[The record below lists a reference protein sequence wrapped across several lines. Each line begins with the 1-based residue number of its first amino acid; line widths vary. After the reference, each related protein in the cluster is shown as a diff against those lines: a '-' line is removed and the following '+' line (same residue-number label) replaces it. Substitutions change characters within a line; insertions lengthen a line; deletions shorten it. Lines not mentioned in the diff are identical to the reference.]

1 MKVVYF
7 GSDVFLSCFEYFVE
21 KHQVL
26 ALYTYHNDEDY
37 FTEYAIV
44 RRAGEL
50 GIPVHYEAISP
61 EEIRR
66 YFTEEGCELFFIAEY
81 DRILTLPEEL
91 PAFRGINTHSSLL
104 PQGRSYYPIE
114 GAMEREL
121 SCTGVT
127 MHKVA
132 QRLDGGDVLAQH
144 TIDITADTDSIDV
157 YLQSAAWARATV
169 EQLLEHFDDRWAAGR
184 PQAEKHPYWKRP
196 ASELLT
202 LHPEMSRAEAL
213 AIFRKYNSM
222 TQVELGGAWFYVTA
236 IGTGTAPPAL
246 RGAASVPH
254 AGALP
259 RNGRPFAASY
269 PSDGG
274 ADMKRAR
281 SIRLQPKLLLGLV
294 AMAAV
299 LAAILA
305 PSIAQL
311 YRARMEEQYASLAFG
326 QASVAADL
334 IDGDRVEQYY
344 RTGEKD
350 AYYEEIHRYL
360 QDVREKLGLKYFYVV
375 VPEDEVMYYIWD
387 AGVPGE
393 DGVCDLG
400 DTDAYYGGGNEL
412 MHGAFAVDAEQTILI
427 TNNEEYGYLASAYV
441 AILNK
446 AGTPVALAS
455 VDISMDMIDQQIRQ
469 FLGLTLCVVL
479 AVLLLSIFAYYYY
492 VRRILIRPLRT
503 LHHAAIGLV
512 ESKMAALSDFRVE
525 VNTGDELEELAHSFQ
540 YMVSE
545 LNEYIQ
551 NLSRVT
557 AEKER
562 IGAELDVARH
572 IQASML
578 PCIFPAFPERH
589 EFDIYA
595 SMTPAK
601 EVGGDFYDFFLV
613 DDDHL
618 ALVMADVSG
627 KGVPAALFMMISKT
641 LLKSAAQSGLSPKAV
656 LEKVNDQLCEN
667 NEAEMFVTVWLGILE
682 ISTGKMKCANAGH
695 EYPAIM
701 RRGGSFEL
709 FRDKHGFV
717 LAGME
722 GARYREY
729 ELELDAGDRLV
740 VYTDGVPEA
749 TNASNTLYGTDR
761 MLRALNAAEGGSCR
775 QLLEALHRDV
785 DEFAGGAD
793 QFDDITMLCIEMKS
807 SDMKKINL
815 APTLEQLPQATDFFE
830 GILAEAGAP
839 MKAIAQ
845 VNVAVD
851 EIFSN
856 IARYSGAT
864 GVVLGCSL
872 KDGKATLR
880 FSDNGRPYD
889 PTEKPDPDT
898 TQSAEEREV
907 GGLGIFMV
915 KKLMDEVTYEY
926 ADGSNILTLVKSL

>member
-1 MKVVYF
+1 
-7 GSDVFLSCFEYFVE
+7 
-21 KHQVL
+21 
-26 ALYTYHNDEDY
+26 
-37 FTEYAIV
+37 
-44 RRAGEL
+44 
-50 GIPVHYEAISP
+50 
-61 EEIRR
+61 
-66 YFTEEGCELFFIAEY
+66 
-81 DRILTLPEEL
+81 
-91 PAFRGINTHSSLL
+91 
-104 PQGRSYYPIE
+104 
-114 GAMEREL
+114 
-121 SCTGVT
+121 
-127 MHKVA
+127 
-132 QRLDGGDVLAQH
+132 
-144 TIDITADTDSIDV
+144 
-157 YLQSAAWARATV
+157 
-169 EQLLEHFDDRWAAGR
+169 
-184 PQAEKHPYWKRP
+184 
-196 ASELLT
+196 
-202 LHPEMSRAEAL
+202 
-213 AIFRKYNSM
+213 
-222 TQVELGGAWFYVTA
+222 
-236 IGTGTAPPAL
+236 
-246 RGAASVPH
+246 
-254 AGALP
+254 
-259 RNGRPFAASY
+259 
-269 PSDGG
+269 
-274 ADMKRAR
+274 MKRAR

-512 ESKMAALSDFRVE
+512 ESRMEDLSHFRVE

-667 NEAEMFVTVWLGILE
+667 NDAEMFVTVWLGILE

-701 RRGGSFEL
+701 RKGGSFEL
-709 FRDKHGFV
+709 F
-717 LAGME
+717 
-722 GARYREY
+722 
-729 ELELDAGDRLV
+729 
-740 VYTDGVPEA
+740 
-749 TNASNTLYGTDR
+749 
-761 MLRALNAAEGGSCR
+761 
-775 QLLEALHRDV
+775 
-785 DEFAGGAD
+785 
-793 QFDDITMLCIEMKS
+793 
-807 SDMKKINL
+807 
-815 APTLEQLPQATDFFE
+815 
-830 GILAEAGAP
+830 
-839 MKAIAQ
+839 
-845 VNVAVD
+845 
-851 EIFSN
+851 
-856 IARYSGAT
+856 
-864 GVVLGCSL
+864 
-872 KDGKATLR
+872 KD
-880 FSDNGRPYD
+880 
-889 PTEKPDPDT
+889 
-898 TQSAEEREV
+898 
-907 GGLGIFMV
+907 
-915 KKLMDEVTYEY
+915 
-926 ADGSNILTLVKSL
+926 

>member
-1 MKVVYF
+1 MK
-7 GSDVFLSCFEYFVE
+7 
-21 KHQVL
+21 
-26 ALYTYHNDEDY
+26 
-37 FTEYAIV
+37 
-44 RRAGEL
+44 
-50 GIPVHYEAISP
+50 
-61 EEIRR
+61 
-66 YFTEEGCELFFIAEY
+66 
-81 DRILTLPEEL
+81 
-91 PAFRGINTHSSLL
+91 
-104 PQGRSYYPIE
+104 
-114 GAMEREL
+114 
-121 SCTGVT
+121 
-127 MHKVA
+127 KV
-132 QRLDGGDVLAQH
+132 
-144 TIDITADTDSIDV
+144 
-157 YLQSAAWARATV
+157 
-169 EQLLEHFDDRWAAGR
+169 
-184 PQAEKHPYWKRP
+184 WK
-196 ASELLT
+196 
-202 LHPEMSRAEAL
+202 
-213 AIFRKYNSM
+213 
-222 TQVELGGAWFYVTA
+222 
-236 IGTGTAPPAL
+236 
-246 RGAASVPH
+246 
-254 AGALP
+254 
-259 RNGRPFAASY
+259 
-269 PSDGG
+269 
-274 ADMKRAR
+274 
-281 SIRLQPKLLLGLV
+281 IRLQPKLLLGLV
-294 AMAAV
+294 AMAAILV
-299 LAAILA
+299 MILA
-305 PSIAQL
+305 PSIARL
-311 YRARMEEQYASLAFG
+311 YRTRMEEQYSKLAFG
-326 QASVAADL
+326 QAAVAADL

-344 RTGEKD
+344 LTGEKD

-360 QDVREKLGLKYFYVV
+360 LDAKEKMGLKYFYVV
-375 VPEDEVMYYIWD
+375 VPEDEVMFYIWD
-387 AGVPGE
+387 AGVAGE

-412 MHGAFAVDAEQTILI
+412 MHRAFAVDAEQTILI

-441 AILNK
+441 AILNG

-469 FLGLTLCVVL
+469 FLGLTFCVVL
-479 AVLLLSIFAYYYY
+479 VVLLLSIFAYYYY
-492 VRRILIRPLRT
+492 VRRILIRPLGT

-512 ESKMAALSDFRVE
+512 ESQMENLSDFRVDLH
-525 VNTGDELEELAHSFQ
+525 TGDELEDLSDSFR

-545 LNEYIQ
+545 LNEYIR

-618 ALVMADVSG
+618 AIVMADVSG

-656 LEKVNDQLCEN
+656 LEKVNNQLCEN
-667 NEAEMFVTVWLGILE
+667 NDAEMFVTVWLGILE

-701 RRGGSFEL
+701 RRGGGFQL
-709 FRDKHGFV
+709 FKDKHGLV

-729 ELELDAGDRLV
+729 ELELNEGDRLF

-749 TNASNTLYGTDR
+749 TNADTVLYGTDR
-761 MLRALNAAEGGSCR
+761 MLHALNEAKDRSCCE
-775 QLLEALHRDV
+775 LLASLHRDV
-785 DEFAGGAD
+785 DAFVGAAD
-793 QFDDITMLCIEMKS
+793 QFDDITMLCIELRTVTNG
-807 SDMKKINL
+807 MKKIGI
-815 APTLEQLPQATDFFE
+815 APTLDKLPEATGFFE
-830 GILAEAGAP
+830 DILSAANAP
-839 MKAIAQ
+839 MKVIAQ

-864 GVVLGCSL
+864 AATLGCSL
-872 KDGKATLR
+872 ADGRMTLR

-889 PTEKPDPDT
+889 PTGKPDPDT
-898 TQSAEEREV
+898 TLSAEERDV

-915 KKLMDEVTYEY
+915 KKIMDEVTYEY
-926 ADGSNILTLVKSL
+926 VDGLNILTLVKALPA

>member
-1 MKVVYF
+1 MK
-7 GSDVFLSCFEYFVE
+7 
-21 KHQVL
+21 
-26 ALYTYHNDEDY
+26 
-37 FTEYAIV
+37 
-44 RRAGEL
+44 
-50 GIPVHYEAISP
+50 
-61 EEIRR
+61 
-66 YFTEEGCELFFIAEY
+66 
-81 DRILTLPEEL
+81 
-91 PAFRGINTHSSLL
+91 
-104 PQGRSYYPIE
+104 
-114 GAMEREL
+114 
-121 SCTGVT
+121 
-127 MHKVA
+127 KV
-132 QRLDGGDVLAQH
+132 
-144 TIDITADTDSIDV
+144 
-157 YLQSAAWARATV
+157 
-169 EQLLEHFDDRWAAGR
+169 
-184 PQAEKHPYWKRP
+184 WK
-196 ASELLT
+196 
-202 LHPEMSRAEAL
+202 
-213 AIFRKYNSM
+213 
-222 TQVELGGAWFYVTA
+222 
-236 IGTGTAPPAL
+236 
-246 RGAASVPH
+246 
-254 AGALP
+254 
-259 RNGRPFAASY
+259 
-269 PSDGG
+269 
-274 ADMKRAR
+274 
-281 SIRLQPKLLLGLV
+281 IRLQPKLLLGLV
-294 AMAAV
+294 AMAAILV
-299 LAAILA
+299 MILA
-305 PSIAQL
+305 PSIARL
-311 YRARMEEQYASLAFG
+311 YRTRMEEQYSKLAFG

-344 RTGEKD
+344 LTGEKD

-360 QDVREKLGLKYFYVV
+360 LDAKEKMGLKYFYVV
-375 VPEDEVMYYIWD
+375 VPEDEVMFYIWD
-387 AGVPGE
+387 AGVAGE

-412 MHGAFAVDAEQTILI
+412 MHRAFAVDAEQTILI

-441 AILNK
+441 AILNR

-479 AVLLLSIFAYYYY
+479 VVLLLSIFAYYYY
-492 VRRILIRPLRT
+492 VRRILIRPLGT

-512 ESKMAALSDFRVE
+512 ESRMENLSDFKVDLH
-525 VNTGDELEELAHSFQ
+525 TGDELEDLSDSFR

-545 LNEYIQ
+545 LNEYIRD
-551 NLSRVT
+551 LSRVT

-618 ALVMADVSG
+618 AIVMADVSG

-656 LEKVNDQLCEN
+656 LEKVNNQLCEN
-667 NEAEMFVTVWLGILE
+667 NDAEMFVTVWLGILE

-701 RRGGSFEL
+701 RRGGGFQL
-709 FRDKHGFV
+709 FKDKHGLV

-729 ELELDAGDRLV
+729 ELELNEGDRLF

-749 TNASNTLYGTDR
+749 TNADTVLYGTDR
-761 MLRALNAAEGGSCR
+761 MLRALNEAKDRSCCE
-775 QLLEALHRDV
+775 LLASLHRDV
-785 DEFAGGAD
+785 DAFVGAAD
-793 QFDDITMLCIEMKS
+793 QFDDITMLCIELRTVANG
-807 SDMKKINL
+807 MKKIGI
-815 APTLEQLPQATDFFE
+815 APTLDKLPEATGFFE
-830 GILAEAGAP
+830 DILSAANAP
-839 MKAIAQ
+839 MKVIAQ

-864 GVVLGCSL
+864 AATLGCSL
-872 KDGKATLR
+872 ADGRMTLR

-889 PTEKPDPDT
+889 PTGKPDPDT
-898 TQSAEEREV
+898 TLSAEERDI
-907 GGLGIFMV
+907 GGLGIFTV
-915 KKLMDEVTYEY
+915 KKIMDEVTYEY
-926 ADGSNILTLVKSL
+926 VDGLNILTLVKALPA

>member
-1 MKVVYF
+1 
-7 GSDVFLSCFEYFVE
+7 
-21 KHQVL
+21 
-26 ALYTYHNDEDY
+26 
-37 FTEYAIV
+37 
-44 RRAGEL
+44 
-50 GIPVHYEAISP
+50 
-61 EEIRR
+61 
-66 YFTEEGCELFFIAEY
+66 
-81 DRILTLPEEL
+81 
-91 PAFRGINTHSSLL
+91 
-104 PQGRSYYPIE
+104 
-114 GAMEREL
+114 
-121 SCTGVT
+121 
-127 MHKVA
+127 
-132 QRLDGGDVLAQH
+132 
-144 TIDITADTDSIDV
+144 
-157 YLQSAAWARATV
+157 
-169 EQLLEHFDDRWAAGR
+169 
-184 PQAEKHPYWKRP
+184 
-196 ASELLT
+196 
-202 LHPEMSRAEAL
+202 
-213 AIFRKYNSM
+213 
-222 TQVELGGAWFYVTA
+222 
-236 IGTGTAPPAL
+236 
-246 RGAASVPH
+246 
-254 AGALP
+254 
-259 RNGRPFAASY
+259 
-269 PSDGG
+269 
-274 ADMKRAR
+274 MKRTGKLK
-281 SIRLQPKLLLGLV
+281 LQPKLLLGLV

-311 YRARMEEQYASLAFG
+311 YRTRMEEQYSKLAFG
-326 QASVAADL
+326 QASVAADV
-334 IDGDRVEQYY
+334 IDGDKVRQYY
-344 RTGEKD
+344 LTGEKD
-350 AYYEEIHRYL
+350 DYYEEIHRYL
-360 QDVREKLGLKYFYVV
+360 QDVREKMGLKYFYVV

-387 AGVPGE
+387 AGVAGE

-412 MHGAFAVDAEQTILI
+412 MHGAFAVDAEQTILV
-427 TNNEEYGYLASAYV
+427 TKNEEYGYLASAYV
-441 AILNK
+441 AILDG

-455 VDISMDMIDQQIRQ
+455 IDISMDMIDQQISQ

-492 VRRILIRPLRT
+492 VRRILIRPLGT

-512 ESKMAALSDFRVE
+512 EGGMEDLSDFKVE
-525 VNTGDELEELAHSFQ
+525 VRTGDELEELAHSFQ

-545 LNEYIQ
+545 LNEYIR

-627 KGVPAALFMMISKT
+627 KGVPAALFMMIAKT

-667 NEAEMFVTVWLGILE
+667 NDAEMFVTVWLGILE

-695 EYPAIM
+695 EYPAVM
-701 RRGGSFEL
+701 RRDGGFEL
-709 FRDKHGFV
+709 LKDKHGFV

-729 ELELDAGDRLV
+729 ELDLDVGDRLV

-749 TNASNTLYGTDR
+749 TDATNTLYGTDR
-761 MLRALNAAEGGSCR
+761 MLAALNAARGGSCR
-775 QLLEALHRDV
+775 QTLEALHRDV
-785 DEFAGGAD
+785 DTFVGGAD
-793 QFDDITMLCIEMKS
+793 QFDDITMLCIERRNTMPA
-807 SDMKKINL
+807 MKKIS
-815 APTLEQLPQATDFFE
+815 LPPELDRLPEAVAFFE
-830 GILAEAGAP
+830 DILSAAGAS
-839 MKAIAQ
+839 MKTIAR

-864 GVVLGCSL
+864 GVTLGCALS
-872 KDGKATLR
+872 DGSVTLR

-889 PTEKPDPDT
+889 PTGKPDPDT
-898 TQSAEEREV
+898 TLSAEERDI

-915 KKLMDEVTYEY
+915 KKTMDEVSYEY
-926 ADGSNILTLVKSL
+926 ADGLNILTLVKKLAD

>member
-1 MKVVYF
+1 MK
-7 GSDVFLSCFEYFVE
+7 
-21 KHQVL
+21 
-26 ALYTYHNDEDY
+26 
-37 FTEYAIV
+37 
-44 RRAGEL
+44 
-50 GIPVHYEAISP
+50 
-61 EEIRR
+61 
-66 YFTEEGCELFFIAEY
+66 
-81 DRILTLPEEL
+81 
-91 PAFRGINTHSSLL
+91 
-104 PQGRSYYPIE
+104 
-114 GAMEREL
+114 
-121 SCTGVT
+121 
-127 MHKVA
+127 KV
-132 QRLDGGDVLAQH
+132 
-144 TIDITADTDSIDV
+144 
-157 YLQSAAWARATV
+157 
-169 EQLLEHFDDRWAAGR
+169 
-184 PQAEKHPYWKRP
+184 WK
-196 ASELLT
+196 
-202 LHPEMSRAEAL
+202 
-213 AIFRKYNSM
+213 
-222 TQVELGGAWFYVTA
+222 
-236 IGTGTAPPAL
+236 
-246 RGAASVPH
+246 
-254 AGALP
+254 
-259 RNGRPFAASY
+259 
-269 PSDGG
+269 
-274 ADMKRAR
+274 
-281 SIRLQPKLLLGLV
+281 IRLQPKLLLGLV
-294 AMAAV
+294 AMAAILV
-299 LAAILA
+299 MILA
-305 PSIAQL
+305 PSIARL
-311 YRARMEEQYASLAFG
+311 YRTRMEEQYSKLAFG
-326 QASVAADL
+326 QAAVAADL

-344 RTGEKD
+344 LTGEKD

-360 QDVREKLGLKYFYVV
+360 LDAKEKMGLKYFYVV

-387 AGVPGE
+387 AGVAGE

-412 MHGAFAVDAEQTILI
+412 MHSAFAVDAEQTILI

-441 AILNK
+441 AILNR

-479 AVLLLSIFAYYYY
+479 VVLLLSIFAYYYY
-492 VRRILIRPLRT
+492 VRRILIRPLGT

-512 ESKMAALSDFRVE
+512 ESRMENLSDFKVDLH
-525 VNTGDELEELAHSFQ
+525 TGDELEDLSDSFR

-545 LNEYIQ
+545 LNEYIRD
-551 NLSRVT
+551 LSRVT

-618 ALVMADVSG
+618 AIVMADVSG

-656 LEKVNDQLCEN
+656 LEKVNNQLCEN
-667 NEAEMFVTVWLGILE
+667 NDAEMFVTVWLGILE

-701 RRGGSFEL
+701 RRGGGFQL
-709 FRDKHGFV
+709 FKDKHGLV

-729 ELELDAGDRLV
+729 ELELNEGDRLF

-749 TNASNTLYGTDR
+749 TNADTVLYGTDR
-761 MLRALNAAEGGSCR
+761 MLHALNEAKDRSCCE
-775 QLLEALHRDV
+775 LLASLHRDV
-785 DEFAGGAD
+785 DAFVGAAD
-793 QFDDITMLCIEMKS
+793 QFDDITMLCIELRTVANG
-807 SDMKKINL
+807 MKKIGI
-815 APTLEQLPQATDFFE
+815 APTLDKLPEATGFFE
-830 GILAEAGAP
+830 DILSAANAP
-839 MKAIAQ
+839 MKVIAQ

-864 GVVLGCSL
+864 AATLGCSL
-872 KDGKATLR
+872 ADGRMTLR

-889 PTEKPDPDT
+889 PTGKPDPDT
-898 TQSAEEREV
+898 TLSAEERDV

-915 KKLMDEVTYEY
+915 KKIMDEVTYEY
-926 ADGSNILTLVKSL
+926 VDGLNILTLVKALPA

>member
-1 MKVVYF
+1 
-7 GSDVFLSCFEYFVE
+7 
-21 KHQVL
+21 
-26 ALYTYHNDEDY
+26 
-37 FTEYAIV
+37 
-44 RRAGEL
+44 
-50 GIPVHYEAISP
+50 
-61 EEIRR
+61 
-66 YFTEEGCELFFIAEY
+66 
-81 DRILTLPEEL
+81 
-91 PAFRGINTHSSLL
+91 
-104 PQGRSYYPIE
+104 
-114 GAMEREL
+114 
-121 SCTGVT
+121 
-127 MHKVA
+127 
-132 QRLDGGDVLAQH
+132 
-144 TIDITADTDSIDV
+144 
-157 YLQSAAWARATV
+157 
-169 EQLLEHFDDRWAAGR
+169 
-184 PQAEKHPYWKRP
+184 
-196 ASELLT
+196 
-202 LHPEMSRAEAL
+202 
-213 AIFRKYNSM
+213 
-222 TQVELGGAWFYVTA
+222 
-236 IGTGTAPPAL
+236 
-246 RGAASVPH
+246 
-254 AGALP
+254 
-259 RNGRPFAASY
+259 
-269 PSDGG
+269 
-274 ADMKRAR
+274 MKRTGKLK
-281 SIRLQPKLLLGLV
+281 LQPKLLLGLV
-294 AMAAV
+294 AMATV

-311 YRARMEEQYASLAFG
+311 YRTRMEEQYSKLAFG

-344 RTGEKD
+344 LTGEKD

-360 QDVREKLGLKYFYVV
+360 LDAKEKMGLKYFYVV
-375 VPEDEVMYYIWD
+375 VPEDEVMFYIWD
-387 AGVPGE
+387 AGVAGE

-412 MHGAFAVDAEQTILI
+412 MHSAFAVDAAQTILI

-441 AILNK
+441 AILNS

-455 VDISMDMIDQQIRQ
+455 VDISMDMIDRQISQ

-479 AVLLLSIFAYYYY
+479 AVLLLSVFAYYYY
-492 VRRILIRPLRT
+492 VRRILIRPLGT

-512 ESKMAALSDFRVE
+512 EGGMEGLPSFQAE
-525 VNTGDELEELAHSFQ
+525 VHTGDELEELAHSFQ

-551 NLSRVT
+551 DLSRVT

-667 NEAEMFVTVWLGILE
+667 NDAEMFVTVWLGILE

-695 EYPAIM
+695 EYPAVM
-701 RRGGSFEL
+701 RRGGDFAL
-709 FRDKHGFV
+709 LKDKHGFV

-729 ELELDAGDRLV
+729 ELELAVGDRLV

-749 TNASNTLYGTDR
+749 TDAANTLYGTDR
-761 MLRALNAAEGGSCR
+761 MLAALNTAKDGSCR
-775 QLLEALHRDV
+775 QTLEALHRDV
-785 DEFAGGAD
+785 DAFVGGAD
-793 QFDDITMLCIEMKS
+793 QFDDITMLCIERRDTMPV
-807 SDMKKINL
+807 MKKTSL
-815 APTLEQLPQATDFFE
+815 APSLDRLPEAVAFFE
-830 GILAEAGAP
+830 DILSAADVP
-839 MKAIAQ
+839 MKIIAR

-864 GVVLGCSL
+864 AVTLGCALS
-872 KDGKATLR
+872 DGRVTLR

-898 TQSAEEREV
+898 TLSAEERDV

-915 KKLMDEVTYEY
+915 KKTMDAVSYEY
-926 ADGSNILTLVKSL
+926 ADGLNILTLVKDLPTA

>member
-1 MKVVYF
+1 
-7 GSDVFLSCFEYFVE
+7 
-21 KHQVL
+21 
-26 ALYTYHNDEDY
+26 
-37 FTEYAIV
+37 
-44 RRAGEL
+44 
-50 GIPVHYEAISP
+50 
-61 EEIRR
+61 
-66 YFTEEGCELFFIAEY
+66 
-81 DRILTLPEEL
+81 
-91 PAFRGINTHSSLL
+91 
-104 PQGRSYYPIE
+104 
-114 GAMEREL
+114 
-121 SCTGVT
+121 
-127 MHKVA
+127 
-132 QRLDGGDVLAQH
+132 
-144 TIDITADTDSIDV
+144 
-157 YLQSAAWARATV
+157 
-169 EQLLEHFDDRWAAGR
+169 
-184 PQAEKHPYWKRP
+184 
-196 ASELLT
+196 
-202 LHPEMSRAEAL
+202 
-213 AIFRKYNSM
+213 
-222 TQVELGGAWFYVTA
+222 
-236 IGTGTAPPAL
+236 
-246 RGAASVPH
+246 
-254 AGALP
+254 
-259 RNGRPFAASY
+259 
-269 PSDGG
+269 
-274 ADMKRAR
+274 MKRAR

-412 MHGAFAVDAEQTILI
+412 MHGAFSVDAEQTILI

-492 VRRILIRPLRT
+492 VRRILIRPLRI

-595 SMTPAK
+595 SMT
-601 EVGGDFYDFFLV
+601 
-613 DDDHL
+613 
-618 ALVMADVSG
+618 
-627 KGVPAALFMMISKT
+627 
-641 LLKSAAQSGLSPKAV
+641 
-656 LEKVNDQLCEN
+656 
-667 NEAEMFVTVWLGILE
+667 
-682 ISTGKMKCANAGH
+682 
-695 EYPAIM
+695 YPARASP
-701 RRGGSFEL
+701 RRCL
-709 FRDKHGFV
+709 
-717 LAGME
+717 
-722 GARYREY
+722 
-729 ELELDAGDRLV
+729 
-740 VYTDGVPEA
+740 
-749 TNASNTLYGTDR
+749 
-761 MLRALNAAEGGSCR
+761 
-775 QLLEALHRDV
+775 
-785 DEFAGGAD
+785 
-793 QFDDITMLCIEMKS
+793 
-807 SDMKKINL
+807 
-815 APTLEQLPQATDFFE
+815 
-830 GILAEAGAP
+830 
-839 MKAIAQ
+839 
-845 VNVAVD
+845 
-851 EIFSN
+851 
-856 IARYSGAT
+856 
-864 GVVLGCSL
+864 
-872 KDGKATLR
+872 
-880 FSDNGRPYD
+880 
-889 PTEKPDPDT
+889 
-898 TQSAEEREV
+898 
-907 GGLGIFMV
+907 
-915 KKLMDEVTYEY
+915 
-926 ADGSNILTLVKSL
+926 